1 MIDGKE
7 NVLSKTLA
15 KMNPRLF
22 SHPLFR
28 NYYLKLFYDVTFSTG
43 VRGLY
48 TPCHQ
53 VLRGNREKAVIDY
66 DHMSFFRISYINYD
80 QRTSRTLEL
89 QKEQDDVVFTMRYV
103 FPNGGLFYHMLEK
116 NILHDKQVYPIAYQY
131 VGFDEN
137 VLDEKEYQK
146 DWVYHADFFDKMK
159 ENGITP
165 VDEHNKEENKRK
177 RFVGAKDSRIFK

>member
-89 QKEQDDVVFTMRYV
+89 QKEQ
-103 FPNGGLFYHMLEK
+103 
-116 NILHDKQVYPIAYQY
+116 
-131 VGFDEN
+131 
-137 VLDEKEYQK
+137 EKE
-146 DWVYHADFFDKMK
+146 
-159 ENGITP
+159 
-165 VDEHNKEENKRK
+165 RK
-177 RFVGAKDSRIFK
+177 RLEDNRIMEISNINDRQGKTRKREIVIN